1 MPLNPKRNKPAA
13 KSSKLD
19 TSGFDEFDDDL
30 MIGEQETAP
39 VQVKAT
45 VEQPKRSRK
54 RTVIEQTPDENFYD
68 DQDEE
73 ETPAKGTELEMSTLL
88 NGFGAEISN
97 TLNAKRKRIQSF
109 SQASLKASSRK
120 FDEVWRKQQNE
131 RSAQYEEFSKQVL
144 LVLGQWEA
152 DLQKTREVE
161 EKLESMYKQQQ
172 KLFNQQR
179 IVQTQRLKRVQQLH
193 EDYGKSLKE
202 LRKTHEDQQ
211 SSVQEQLRKEI
222 SGLQKKILSD
232 TQQQD
237 LTNVRRS
244 LQAML
249 AQV

>member
-1 MPLNPKRNKPAA
+1 
-13 KSSKLD
+13 
-19 TSGFDEFDDDL
+19 
-30 MIGEQETAP
+30 
-39 VQVKAT
+39 
-45 VEQPKRSRK
+45 
-54 RTVIEQTPDENFYD
+54 
-68 DQDEE
+68 
-73 ETPAKGTELEMSTLL
+73 MSTLL
-88 NGFGAEISN
+88 NGFGGHHSLPLAEISN

-152 DLQKTREVE
+152 DLQKTREAE